1 LARGAGELGDQFH
14 EPEPFVKPWRTLK

>member
-1 LARGAGELGDQFH
+1 LARGAGELANQLH